1 MSART
6 TMTTITT
13 TVHGHDHDVT
23 QHDPEAA
30 ERNKVPFYGQADLCD
45 SRPADRKRRPHRA
58 KTSRRR
64 STTWRR
70 ARRPNG
76 ARLVAR
82 AWVDPAFK
90 QRLLTDP
97 KAACAEMG
105 VDASSLT
112 EFVVLENTEQVHNL
126 VVCTLCSCYPRPIL
140 GRPPDWYKSFAYR
153 SRAVVEPRA
162 IMREFGTEL
171 RRRRRGARVR
181 QLGRHALLVLPRR
194 PERHRGLSRSRA
206 GRPGHPRQHD
216 RRHGGE
222 EPDVTNSGRA
232 AMTTPLGSR

>member
-1 MSART
+1 M
-6 TMTTITT
+6 
-13 TVHGHDHDVT
+13 T

-30 ERNKVPFYGQADLCD
+30 ERNKVPFYGKRIYAIRELLVEKGILTREEIQAQIDYMEA
-45 SRPADRKRRPHRA
+45 RTPA
-58 KTSRRR
+58 
-64 STTWRR
+64 
-70 ARRPNG
+70 NG

-97 KAACAEMG
+97 KAACLEMG
-105 VDASSLT
+105 IDASSLT
-112 EFVVLENTEQVHNL
+112 EFVVLENTDTQHNL

-171 RRRRRGARVR
+171 GPGCGGTRRG
-181 QLGRHALLVLPRR
+181 
-194 PERHRGLSRSRA
+194 
-206 GRPGHPRQHD
+206 
-216 RRHGGE
+216 
-222 EPDVTNSGRA
+222 
-232 AMTTPLGSR
+232 

>member
-1 MSART
+1 MSHAHEHD
-6 TMTTITT
+6 
-13 TVHGHDHDVT
+13 HGHAHDVA

-30 ERNKVPFYGQADLCD
+30 ERNRVPFYGQRVYALRDLLIERGVLTAED
-45 SRPADRKRRPHRA
+45 IQAQIDYMEARSPA
-58 KTSRRR
+58 
-64 STTWRR
+64 
-70 ARRPNG
+70 NG
-76 ARLVAR
+76 SRLVAR

-90 QRLLTDP
+90 QRLLDDP
-97 KAACAEMG
+97 KAACLEMG

-171 RRRRRGARVR
+171 PPDVEVRVFDSSADMR
-181 QLGRHALLVLPRR
+181 YLVLPRR
-194 PERHRGLSRSRA
+194 PDGTDALTQEELAGLVTRDSMIGVTVARA
-206 GRPGHPRQHD
+206 SL
-216 RRHGGE
+216 E
-222 EPDVTNSGRA
+222 RA
-232 AMTTPLGSR
+232 A